1 MKKYVKGKDQ
11 SKVLYCKGLKKYAMI
26 ESFSFGFIVING
38 KKYTSD
44 LVIYPDGH
52 VEDLWRRKS
61 GHRLS
66 TDDIDKLIKSEPKVI
81 VAGAGIS
88 GLMKPE
94 KQLEKLLNQKG
105 IKFISQPN
113 QEAIKAYNNLLSK
126 NKVGACF
133 HLTC

>member
-1 MKKYVKGKDQ
+1 
-11 SKVLYCKGLKKYAMI
+11 MI
-26 ESFSFGFIVING
+26 ESFAFGFIVING
-38 KKYTSD
+38 TKYTSD

-52 VEDLWRRKS
+52 VEDLWRRKR

-66 TDDIDKLIKSEPKVI
+66 VVDIDRLVKSEPEVI
-81 VAGAGIS
+81 VAGAGIN

-94 KQLEKLLNQKG
+94 KQLEKLLNKKG
-105 IKFISQPN
+105 IKFISRPN
-113 QEAIKAYNNLLSK
+113 QEAIKTYNSLLLK

>member
-1 MKKYVKGKDQ
+1 V
-11 SKVLYCKGLKKYAMI
+11 I
-26 ESFSFGFIVING
+26 ESCAFGFIVING

-52 VEDLWRRKS
+52 IEDSWRRIS

-66 TDDIDKLIKSEPKVI
+66 IDDIDRLIKSDPEVI
-81 VAGAGIS
+81 VAGTGVS

-94 KQLEKLLNQKG
+94 TQIKKLLHQKG

-113 QEAIKAYNNLLSK
+113 QKAIKTFNKFLSK
-126 NKVGACF
+126 NRAGACF

>member
-1 MKKYVKGKDQ
+1 
-11 SKVLYCKGLKKYAMI
+11 MI
-26 ESFSFGFIVING
+26 ESFAFGFIIING
-38 KKYTSD
+38 TKYTSD
-44 LVIYPDGH
+44 LVIYPDGQ

-66 TDDIDKLIKSEPKVI
+66 IGDIDRLIKSEPEVI
-81 VAGAGIS
+81 IAGSGIS

-113 QEAIKAYNNLLSK
+113 QEAIIAYNDLLSK
-126 NKVGACF
+126 NRVGACF